1 MRGKN
6 SVLYWSFARHLDNV
20 NERMKMSVI
29 TIFSGSFCKEEQ
41 VCKEVQ
47 SRTGSPFFSDKEVVA
62 EASRL
67 SGIPEARLDR
77 AFSARTSVF
86 NKFTHE
92 KERSIAYLRL
102 AVAGLL
108 YRQDLLMSG
117 FVGLLIPNEVT
128 HVLRACLIADTKFRT
143 SLAIGEQGLSEKEA
157 SKVIHKQDDDR
168 AVWVSTVLQKT
179 DPWDASLY
187 DMVLP
192 MDKTEVAEAASLI
205 LRSAASDILKPTAV
219 SKRAVDDLLLA
230 SKVEIALLEE
240 GHHVAVTSKSGQVSL
255 TINKHVLMLSR
266 LEEELKGIAGKVEG
280 VKGVETKV
288 GKGFYQTDV
297 YRKFD
302 FELPSKVLL
311 VDDEREF
318 VQTLSE
324 RLLMRDMGSAVA
336 YDGESALNMIAE
348 DEPEVMI
355 LDLKMPGIDGIE
367 VLRRIKATHPEIE
380 VIILTGH
387 GTEADRE
394 TCMKLGAFSYLQ
406 KPVDIEV
413 LSETLKKANE
423 KVQQARERWC
433 LSSQSRRSTTR

>member
-1 MRGKN
+1 
-6 SVLYWSFARHLDNV
+6 
-20 NERMKMSVI
+20 MSVI

-41 VCKEVQ
+41 VCREVQ
-47 SRTGSPFFSDKEVVA
+47 SRTGQKIFSDKEVVA
-62 EASRL
+62 EASRV
-67 SGIPEARLDR
+67 SGIAENKLER
-77 AFSARTSVF
+77 AFSAKISVF
-86 NKFTHE
+86 NQFTHE

-108 YRQDLLMSG
+108 SEDDHLLCG
-117 FVGLLIPNEVT
+117 FAGLLVPKEIS
-128 HVLRACLIADTKFRT
+128 HVLRVCLIADMKFRT
-143 SLAIGEQGLSEKEA
+143 SLAMAVHGLSEKEA
-157 SKVIHKQDDDR
+157 SKVLHRQDDDR
-168 AVWVSTVLQKT
+168 AAWVNVILQKP

-187 DMVLP
+187 DILIP
-192 MDKTEVAEAASLI
+192 MGKTEVTEAATLVI
-205 LRSAASDILKPTAV
+205 RNAASDVLKPTAA
-219 SKRAVDDLLLA
+219 SKRALDDLLLA
-230 SKVEIALLEE
+230 SRVEIALLEE
-240 GHHVAVTSKSGQVSL
+240 GHHVGVTAKSGQVNL
-255 TINKHVLMLSR
+255 TINKHVLMLNR
-266 LEEELKGIAGKVEG
+266 LEEELKGIAGKVDG
-280 VKGVETKV
+280 VKGIETKV

-367 VLRRIKATHPEIE
+367 VLRRVKESRPEIE

-387 GTEADRE
+387 GSDADRE
-394 TCMKLGAFSYLQ
+394 TCMKLGAYAYLQ

-413 LSETLKKANE
+413 LSDTLKRANE
-423 KVQQARERWC
+423 KVQQAKERKTIRKGSPLTPDSRE
-433 LSSQSRRSTTR
+433 